1 MSFQSTR
8 LTLSHLKSANDGR
21 RSIVERP
28 QIIRLQNSIL
38 ELLQL
43 VISRQDLNRPSLNLI
58 RRTLVDQLNIATET
72 HTVTLQSKMLHILHS
87 TVSAISTMAKTH
99 RRSTSLTEG
108 DEMDTIIA
116 HLAVDGIRSTSNRPV
131 MQHWVDFVIIM
142 APQFASRPG
151 MVHTL
156 ITSLSEQLRSVMIEL
171 RNSFDKSSP
180 TSLSDTEPVML
191 LSCIERLLSVDSVG
205 ARPAEGR
212 VGNEGGSG
220 IFGLVSGVF
229 VADATDERVGS
240 SNGHG

>member
-1 MSFQSTR
+1 
-8 LTLSHLKSANDGR
+8 
-21 RSIVERP
+21 
-28 QIIRLQNSIL
+28 
-38 ELLQL
+38 
-43 VISRQDLNRPSLNLI
+43 
-58 RRTLVDQLNIATET
+58 
-72 HTVTLQSKMLHILHS
+72 
-87 TVSAISTMAKTH
+87 
-99 RRSTSLTEG
+99 
-108 DEMDTIIA
+108 MDTIIA
-116 HLAVDGIRSTSNRPV
+116 HLAVDGIRSTSNRPI
-131 MQHWVDFVIIM
+131 MQHWVDFVILM

-156 ITSLSEQLRSVMIEL
+156 ITSLSEQLRSLMIELRNSFDKSIEL

-229 VADATDERVGS
+229 VADATDERVSS